1 MSHTTHTTPAVY
13 GLMAEFDSAA
23 ALLDAAHKTSAAGFT
38 KTDAYSPMP
47 IHGMGDA
54 LGFKEHLIPK
64 FVLAAGVT
72 GGLSAYFFEYWAG
85 GIAYPL
91 NIGGRAYF
99 SWVSFIPPAYEV
111 TILFAALTAAGS
123 MLLLNGLPRHH
134 HPVFNVPRFSRASQD
149 GFFLAIE
156 ASDPKFNIEQ
166 TRAFLDQLNP
176 REVVAFDE

>member
-1 MSHTTHTTPAVY
+1 MLHSEIRARRRRDWWPV
-13 GLMAEFDSAA
+13 GV
-23 ALLDAAHKTSAAGFT
+23 LLR
-38 KTDAYSPMP
+38 
-47 IHGMGDA
+47 I
-54 LGFKEHLIPK
+54 LGRGHR
-64 FVLAAGVT
+64 
-72 GGLSAYFFEYWAG
+72 LSAEHRR
-85 GIAYPL
+85 P
-91 NIGGRAYF
+91 RPYF